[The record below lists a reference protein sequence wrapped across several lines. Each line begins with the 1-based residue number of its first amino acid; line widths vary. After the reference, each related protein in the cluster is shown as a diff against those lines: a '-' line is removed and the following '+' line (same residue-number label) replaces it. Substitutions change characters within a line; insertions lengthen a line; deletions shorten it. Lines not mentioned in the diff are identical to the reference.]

1 LLENALALK
10 VNEIFFSIQ
19 GESSYAGW
27 PCVFIRL
34 TGCNLRCTYCDTVY
48 AYEEGKDKTI
58 TEILDEIKKFPCTLI
73 EITGGEPLL
82 QSDTPMLVETLLE
95 KNYRVLLE
103 TNGSLA
109 INAVSNQ
116 CVKIVDF
123 KCPSSGMFKFNN
135 LNNINYLADQDEIKF
150 IIGNREDFDYAKGL
164 ITLLKERS
172 FLKRTIHFAPVFG
185 KIKPRELAKWILAE
199 QLPIHLQ
206 LQIQKIIW
214 PKEKRGA

>member
-1 LLENALALK
+1 MTLK
-10 VNEIFFSIQ
+10 VNEVFFSIQ

-27 PCVFIRL
+27 PCIFIRL
-34 TGCNLRCTYCDTVY
+34 KGCNLRCSYCDTRY

-58 TEILDEIKKFPCTLI
+58 MEILDEVKKFPGTLI

-82 QSDTPMLVETLLE
+82 QSETPTLVETLLE

-123 KCPSSGMFKFNN
+123 KCPSSGMCKFNN
-135 LNNINYLADQDEIKF
+135 LNNINYLTDQDEIKF
-150 IIGNREDFDYAKGL
+150 IIGSREDFDYAQGV
-164 ITLLKERS
+164 IALLKEGS
-172 FLKRTIHFAPVFG
+172 FLKRTVHFSPVFG
-185 KIKPRELAKWILAE
+185 RLKPGTLAKWILTE
-199 QLPIHLQ
+199 QVPVHLQ

-214 PKEKRGA
+214 PKKKRGA